1 MKISYK
7 GREIHYTSRG
17 RVHSLQ
23 EPWVFDATAWD
34 LESGIT
40 IEARHY
46 PRSQDAAYDAV
57 KKLKE
62 KLRIKGL
69 LSE

>member
-1 MKISYK
+1 M
-7 GREIHYTSRG
+7 
-17 RVHSLQ
+17 
-23 EPWVFDATAWD
+23 FDATAWD